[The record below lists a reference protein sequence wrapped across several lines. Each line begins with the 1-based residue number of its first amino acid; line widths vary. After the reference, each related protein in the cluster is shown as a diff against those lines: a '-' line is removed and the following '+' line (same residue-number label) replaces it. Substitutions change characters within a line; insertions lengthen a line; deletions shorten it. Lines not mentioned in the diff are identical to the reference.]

1 MCDYCRSDAHRKPG
15 SDYGPAIISHL
26 IQANQSAIDR
36 DVPKAEVH
44 ILDAG
49 HFALDTAADEIAVLV
64 EGFVGPSREGYAA
77 SRRDETAPRGPVT
90 QLCTGFDL

>member
-1 MCDYCRSDAHRKPG
+1 
-15 SDYGPAIISHL
+15 L

-49 HFALDTAADEIAVLV
+49 NFAWDTAADQITALV
-64 EGFVGPSREGYAA
+64 EGFVGPSREGYAT
-77 SRRDETAPRGPVT
+77 RRAG
-90 QLCTGFDL
+90 

>member
-1 MCDYCRSDAHRKPG
+1 VPTIAVRTHIRQLGPN
-15 SDYGPAIISHL
+15 YGPAILSHL

-49 HFALDTAADEIAVLV
+49 NFAWDTAADQITALV
-64 EGFVGPSREGYAA
+64 EGFVGPSREGYAT
-77 SRRDETAPRGPVT
+77 RRAG
-90 QLCTGFDL
+90 